1 MTFEYYALDG
11 WTCMS
16 KLFSNAFAI
25 FRLLTTVTIVHHI
38 GRTENVPLTIID
50 RSIFTQLSLNSLI
63 WVDQMSNS
71 HHKKKI
77 LDR

>member
-38 GRTENVPLTIID
+38 GMTENVPLTIID